1 MDATPC
7 ADCKDDKQCDV
18 CKKVDE
24 QVNSIE
30 TIIDTFTPDVQ
41 TIALGIVAGLY
52 QIQQDQKDII
62 ATFISK
68 VVAHVEAH
76 PELKQILEGMGNCYL
91 TPWQYDLTMRCLNP
105 NPVTPSENAS

>member
-1 MDATPC
+1 MDAPPC
-7 ADCKDDKQCDV
+7 ADCTAEKQCDV
-18 CKKVDE
+18 CKTVEE
-24 QVNSIE
+24 QANSIE

-62 ATFISK
+62 AAFISK
-68 VVAHVEAH
+68 VVVHVAAH
-76 PELKQILEGMGNCYL
+76 PELKQILEGMAKCYL

-105 NPVTPSENAS
+105 KPVTLSENAS